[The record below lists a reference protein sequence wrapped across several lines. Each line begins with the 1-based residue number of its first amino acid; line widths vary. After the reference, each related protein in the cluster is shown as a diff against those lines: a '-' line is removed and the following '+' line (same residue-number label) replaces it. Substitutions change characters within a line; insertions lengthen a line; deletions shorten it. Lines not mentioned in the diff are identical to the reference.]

1 MRQNF
6 QNIVAGRKSGSAKI
20 SNQYYED
27 LLRIWNG
34 SPCVE
39 ALPFG
44 ASTSDIDVSI
54 QTGTSSSDNNTTG
67 ISSCSWDNSSIFNTS
82 SVGLHQ
88 QHGSIINSTDDV
100 DDYSVSDDSDNNKN
114 ETIIKKLPK
123 KRNTSDPVAVVV
135 ENPILKL
142 VDNKRRTWNVN

>member
-6 QNIVAGRKSGSAKI
+6 QNIVAGRRSGSAKI
-20 SNQYYED
+20 SNLYYED

-34 SPCVE
+34 SPCLE

-54 QTGTSSSDNNTTG
+54 QTGTSSSTSSDNNTTG
-67 ISSCSWDNSSIFNTS
+67 ISSCSGDNSSIFNTS

-100 DDYSVSDDSDNNKN
+100 DYSVSDDSDNNKN
-114 ETIIKKLPK
+114 ETIIKKSTK
-123 KRNTSDPVAVVV
+123 KKKH
-135 ENPILKL
+135 L
-142 VDNKRRTWNVN
+142 